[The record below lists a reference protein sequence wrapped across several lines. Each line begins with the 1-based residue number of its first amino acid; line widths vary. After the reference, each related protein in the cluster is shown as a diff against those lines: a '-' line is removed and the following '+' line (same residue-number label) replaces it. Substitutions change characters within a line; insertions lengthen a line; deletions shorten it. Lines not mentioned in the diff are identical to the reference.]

1 MGDYIQHGTNMRM
14 ARRCERY
21 FGKMC
26 EDCNAVKN
34 TYQREMRDRHPE
46 WNRNSNI
53 RARQR
58 RRAMKILSYRYPDE
72 YEKILQDIIL
82 RGE

>member
-1 MGDYIQHGTNMRM
+1 MSDIQHGTDLRM

-26 EDCNAVKN
+26 EACTDVKN
-34 TYQREMRDRHPE
+34 AYQREMRDLHPE
-46 WNRNSNI
+46 WNQRSNN

-58 RRAMKILSYRYPDE
+58 RRAMAILSYKYPDE
-72 YEKILQDIIL
+72 YERILRDVIL

>member
-1 MGDYIQHGTNMRM
+1 MSDIQHGTDLRM

-26 EDCNAVKN
+26 EDCNDVKN
-34 TYQREMRDRHPE
+34 AYQREMRELHPE
-46 WNRNSNI
+46 WNQRSNN

-58 RRAMKILSYRYPDE
+58 RRAMTILSYKYPDE
-72 YEKILQDIIL
+72 YERILRDVIL

>member
-1 MGDYIQHGTNMRM
+1 MSDINHGENLKM

-26 EDCNAVKN
+26 SKCADAKN
-34 TYQREMRDRHPE
+34 TYQREMRDLHPE
-46 WNRNSNI
+46 WNRRSNN

-58 RRAMKILSYRYPDE
+58 RRAMTILSHKYPDE
-72 YEKILQDIIL
+72 YEEILQDVIL

>member
-1 MGDYIQHGTNMRM
+1 MNAIQHGTDLRM

-26 EDCNAVKN
+26 DSCMAVKN
-34 TYQREMRDRHPE
+34 TYQREMRNQHPE
-46 WNRNSNI
+46 WNQRSNN

-58 RRAMKILSYRYPDE
+58 RRAMTILTHKHPE
-72 YEKILQDIIL
+72 EFEMILQAVIL

>member
-1 MGDYIQHGTNMRM
+1 MIDIQHGTSNKM
-14 ARRCERY
+14 ARRCEKL

-26 EDCNAVKN
+26 SKCADAKNA
-34 TYQREMRDRHPE
+34 YQRERRGEHPE
-46 WNRNSNI
+46 WGQHSTN

-58 RRAMKILSYRYPDE
+58 RRAMAILTHKHPE
-72 YEKILQDIIL
+72 EFEMILQAVIL